1 MDDWGTTR
9 GTVNCV
15 YVVEQKWYH
24 VTMAYD
30 QQANN
35 SLYLYINGQH
45 CQTIVSITNKQT
57 AQLSH

>member
-1 MDDWGTTR
+1 M
-9 GTVNCV
+9 

-57 AQLSH
+57 AQLSR